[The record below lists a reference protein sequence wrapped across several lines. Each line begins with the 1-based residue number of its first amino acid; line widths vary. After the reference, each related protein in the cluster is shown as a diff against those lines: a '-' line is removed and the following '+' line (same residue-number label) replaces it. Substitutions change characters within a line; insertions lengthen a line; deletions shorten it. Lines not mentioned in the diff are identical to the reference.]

1 MSLGEMPFAFQT
13 CDKINFYEVSVGWLG
28 GRSIWR
34 YGMPLSLR
42 GDTAW
47 TCPRNKATD
56 AKKKKKRKEK
66 YNKKTKVHTLTGAA
80 AGTRGWHILDM
91 QSPFLD
97 KKVKDKRVKAK
108 EGMIEC
114 GFCCCFVCV
123 CVVDFSAASAPWQ
136 YLSVAK
142 GPQPWPRISQRA
154 VSTQHFPLPLVN

>member
-1 MSLGEMPFAFQT
+1 MLLGEMPFAFQT

-56 AKKKKKRKEK
+56 AKKKRKRKEK

-123 CVVDFSAASAPWQ
+123 CVS
-136 YLSVAK
+136 
-142 GPQPWPRISQRA
+142 
-154 VSTQHFPLPLVN
+154 